1 MSTCKT
7 VKTWEKTK
15 VQGLVKHRSG
25 GYYSRLFIGGKER
38 WVSMKTKVLEV
49 AKIRLRDEQRNAG
62 KTDSIA
68 RPAKSGRMTMGMAIE
83 QLNGDINARVPM
95 RRKGRKQTITASS
108 GHYREETI
116 EALKRTW
123 GDVPGYDLAT
133 SEVRKISAADCRKWA
148 DVHREKY
155 SATRFNNTLGT
166 LRRLFD
172 IAIAA
177 GELGRNPATD
187 IGRSY
192 KEPKATYTPT
202 LAELAKIIE
211 TIRQSPSTKAGSI
224 ADFVEFL
231 SYTGS
236 RKEAASLVTWG
247 DVDFQRETITFRK
260 TKNGRV
266 LIVQAITPA
275 LELLRRMRD
284 ERGECAPDERVF
296 SVSEAYGSLRRAAKE
311 IGIPR
316 ISHHDLRDVFA
327 TTAIESGVD
336 IPTVADWLGHLDGG
350 KLLLETYRKHRDE
363 HARQSAKKVSF
374 TPAPPAE
381 NIISIAE
388 GVA

>member
-1 MSTCKT
+1 MSACKT

-25 GYYSRLFIGGKER
+25 GYYARLFTGGKER

-62 KTDSIA
+62 KTDTIA
-68 RPAKSGRMTMGMAIE
+68 RPAKSGRMTMGMAVE
-83 QLNGDINARVPM
+83 QLNSDITASIPM
-95 RRKGRKQTITASS
+95 RRGRKQTITASS
-108 GHYREETI
+108 GRYREETI

-123 GDVPGYDLAT
+123 GEVPGYDLAA

-148 DVHREKY
+148 DVHRKKY

-192 KEPKATYTPT
+192 KEPKTTYTPT
-202 LAELAKIIE
+202 LAELTKIIE
-211 TIRQSPSTKAGSI
+211 TIRQSTSTKAGSI

-231 SYTGS
+231 AYSGS
-236 RKEAASLVTWG
+236 RKAAASLVTWG

-266 LIVQAITPA
+266 LTIQAITPA
-275 LELLRRMRD
+275 LELLKRMRD
-284 ERGECAPDERVF
+284 EVGECAPDERIF

-327 TTAIESGVD
+327 TTALESGVD

-350 KLLLETYRKHRDE
+350 KLLLATYRKHRDE

-374 TPAPPAE
+374 TPSPPAE
-381 NIISIAE
+381 NIISMGE
-388 GVA
+388 GVV